1 MGSRGT
7 LTDGGPSNGDGDEIS
22 SGLGGTG
29 AVGPHALEE
38 KDFDS
43 QVIQAEVP
51 VLVVFT
57 ADWCAP
63 CKWLRPYLDEVASQ
77 ARSRVLIFLLDV
89 DRSPEL
95 LQRYQVA
102 SLPTV
107 ILMKRGKEVDRSLGV
122 EPERL
127 RAWVAPFLTFQDGRN

>member
-1 MGSRGT
+1 MTDRGSGN
-7 LTDGGPSNGDGDEIS
+7 GGGAEIS
-22 SGLGGTG
+22 SGLGGAG
-29 AVGPHALEE
+29 AIGPRALGE

-43 QVIQAEVP
+43 HVIQAGVP

-63 CKWLRPYLDEVASQ
+63 CKWLRPYLDEVASRAQ
-77 ARSRVLIFLLDV
+77 NRVLIFLLDV

-95 LQRYQVA
+95 LRRYQVA

-107 ILMKRGKEVDRSLGV
+107 ILMKGGKEVDRSLGV

-127 RAWVAPFLTFQDGRN
+127 RAWVAPFLTFQDGGN

>member
-1 MGSRGT
+1 MRGVT
-7 LTDGGPSNGDGDEIS
+7 T
-22 SGLGGTG
+22 
-29 AVGPHALEE
+29 HALGER
-38 KDFDS
+38 DFES
-43 QVIQAEVP
+43 HVMQAEVP

-63 CKWLRPYLDEVASQ
+63 CKWLTPYLDELASQ

-95 LQRYQVA
+95 SRRYQVA
-102 SLPTV
+102 SVPTV
-107 ILMKRGKEVDRSLGV
+107 ILMKGGEEVDRSLGV

-127 RAWVAPFLTFQDGRN
+127 RAWVAPFVTLQDGPDQS